1 MRITIYK
8 KHNQYMS
15 YDFNSK
21 ELDKIL
27 KICYDLNI
35 KRKQISIV
43 FNEQEQ
49 DDYERLSQ
57 TDIIKET
64 GNEYASLVSEGT

>member
-1 MRITIYK
+1 
-8 KHNQYMS
+8 MS

-49 DDYERLSQ
+49 DDYERLS
-57 TDIIKET
+57 K
-64 GNEYASLVSEGT
+64 GYN

>member
-49 DDYERLSQ
+49 DDYERLS
-57 TDIIKET
+57 KRY
-64 GNEYASLVSEGT
+64 N

>member
-1 MRITIYK
+1 MRIIIYK
-8 KHNQYMS
+8 KFDNYMI
-15 YDFNSK
+15 YDFESK

-49 DDYERLSQ
+49 DDYERLS
-57 TDIIKET
+57 K
-64 GNEYASLVSEGT
+64 GYN

>member
-49 DDYERLSQ
+49 DDYERLS
-57 TDIIKET
+57 K
-64 GNEYASLVSEGT
+64 GYN

>member
-1 MRITIYK
+1 VRIIIHK
-8 KHNQYMS
+8 KQEYMT
-15 YDFNSK
+15 YDFESK

-27 KICYDLNI
+27 KVCYDLNI

-49 DDYERLSQ
+49 DDYERLS
-57 TDIIKET
+57 K
-64 GNEYASLVSEGT
+64 GYN

>member
-1 MRITIYK
+1 MRIIIYK
-8 KHNQYMS
+8 KYNNYRT
-15 YDFNSK
+15 YDFESK

-49 DDYERLSQ
+49 DDYERLS
-57 TDIIKET
+57 K
-64 GNEYASLVSEGT
+64 GYN

>member
-1 MRITIYK
+1 MRIVLHK
-8 KHNQYMS
+8 RPKEYMTF
-15 YDFNSK
+15 DFNSK

-49 DDYERLSQ
+49 DDYERLS
-57 TDIIKET
+57 KRY
-64 GNEYASLVSEGT
+64 N

>member
-1 MRITIYK
+1 MI
-8 KHNQYMS
+8 
-15 YDFNSK
+15 YDFESK

-49 DDYERLSQ
+49 EDYERRS
-57 TDIIKET
+57 K
-64 GNEYASLVSEGT
+64 GYN

>member
-1 MRITIYK
+1 MI
-8 KHNQYMS
+8 
-15 YDFNSK
+15 YDFESK

-43 FNEQEQ
+43 FNEKEQ
-49 DDYERLSQ
+49 DDYERLS
-57 TDIIKET
+57 K
-64 GNEYASLVSEGT
+64 GYN